1 MPPRVP
7 ARCRGCPSR
16 GASAPPGSRSLPQQ
30 PAVMRRS
37 RSLSSLGGM
46 HADPGIGDTAARLG
60 TRTLRT
66 APPASLDAGLPVAA
80 DAEHRPPAS
89 GHALWKLADAR
100 VLLRRGESRA
110 FVDALRQSPTEREMP
125 GAGAKLERLLS
136 HVGQMRDGLN
146 KVRQYLAAAGQPDS
160 ALKALSRNLDGIERA
175 LVALREDKPLAHRT
189 FWVASASL
197 LAAVMPI
204 TVPLASRPRQAQF
217 ASETFGLMAKMFV
230 EAAAMIRT
238 QTTDRGLLKDRW
250 LSRNLINNVQAV
262 WFMPSVIKPTLTKN
276 LPYNITGGMVSVAVL
291 FMTFLSSEIR
301 EKVNGWRNQP
311 PYPGLAQA
319 GQNLDARMQADLRD
333 VLATVNADMQSLVDT
348 KAAFEDAHELNPLV
362 SKQVSL
368 AVNAYKTLS
377 VKLMDTLGVP
387 HAVAASNPDKAAK
400 LALAVFTAMICFSGA
415 ALMVPDRIGMV
426 DLTADA
432 IFTSLYQASLVGDG
446 NVSRK
451 DALDEFKT
459 FSGFSMVLAAMLA
472 LNKGAGD
479 FIEHGAMGLLIG
491 SVSMAALN
499 LVLPGP
505 VGHATAKGIEKL
517 MSMSPSDISQTLYK
531 LGDCFYR
538 WCGGGAATEAAHPQ
552 EPDLEAG
559 PSAAAS

>member
-1 MPPRVP
+1 M
-7 ARCRGCPSR
+7 S
-16 GASAPPGSRSLPQQ
+16 
-30 PAVMRRS
+30 
-37 RSLSSLGGM
+37 SLSGV
-46 HADPGIGDTAARLG
+46 HADPGIGGAAARLG
-60 TRTLRT
+60 TRTPRT
-66 APPASLDAGLPVAA
+66 APLASPDTGLPVAA

-100 VLLRRGESRA
+100 VLLSRGESST
-110 FVDALRQSPTEREMP
+110 FIDALRQPPTEMEMP
-125 GAGAKLERLLS
+125 GEGAKLERLLL
-136 HVGQMRDGLN
+136 HVGEMRNGLN
-146 KVRQYLAAAGQPDS
+146 RVAAAGQPDS

-175 LVALREDKPLAHRT
+175 LVALREDKPMAHRT

-238 QTTDRGLLKDRW
+238 PTTDRGLLKDRW

-262 WFMPSVIKPTLTKN
+262 WFMPSVIKPKLTKN

-301 EKVNGWRNQP
+301 EKVNGWRNKP

-319 GQNLDARMQADLRD
+319 GKNLDARMQADLRD
-333 VLATVNADMQSLVDT
+333 VLATVNADMRSLVDT
-348 KAAFEDAHELNPLV
+348 KAAFEDEHELNPLV

-387 HAVAASNPDKAAK
+387 HEVAASNPDKAAK

-517 MSMSPSDISQTLYK
+517 MSMSPSDIGQTLNK

-538 WCGGGAATEAAHPQ
+538 WCGGGAATEAAHPH